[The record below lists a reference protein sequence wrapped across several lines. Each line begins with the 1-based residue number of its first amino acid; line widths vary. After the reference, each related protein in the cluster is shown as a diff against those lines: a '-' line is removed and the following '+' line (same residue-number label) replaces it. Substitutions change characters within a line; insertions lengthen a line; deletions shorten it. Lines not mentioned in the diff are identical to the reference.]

1 MKISIRYTFA
11 TLIIIFIT
19 MFVVSQALFNRGENE
34 TIIQNFSKNINPFW
48 KIEKNNPKIFEE
60 KFFVPIS
67 NNSENEIIVNGKIT
81 IFDNQNNQLK
91 NISTSSEKTNKLIDY
106 LEINPEKT
114 AISAWESKNFEIIWH
129 WIADKFIDIETG
141 EPKIVFSSPI
151 ENIENIETPD
161 IHFWQKPKIIEKNI
175 DFKAKIEF
183 ENNENIE
190 EKNISLKY
198 SEIQTEA
205 NTGIIINL
213 LLILALFSIFSKII
227 SENKNLENYNSE
239 KIKRFEKFVEDSLKV
254 ANSQKSRKTKNPKK

>member
-19 MFVVSQALFNRGENE
+19 MFMVSQTLFNRGENE

-48 KIEKNNPKIFEE
+48 KLKDSKEKKFWE
-60 KFFVPIS
+60 KFQIPIT
-67 NNSENEIIVNGKIT
+67 NNWESEITPNGKIT
-81 IFDNQNNQLK
+81 ILDNNNNQLT
-91 NISTSSEKTNKLIDY
+91 NISTLKNENTKLIDY
-106 LEINPEKT
+106 IEINPKNEK
-114 AISAWESKNFEIIWH
+114 IPAWETKNFEIIWQGI
-129 WIADKFIDIETG
+129 WDKFIDIETG
-141 EPKIVFSSPI
+141 EPKIIFSSPI

-175 DFKAKIEF
+175 DFKARIEF
-183 ENNENIE
+183 ENNKNVE

-198 SEIQTEA
+198 NEIQTEA